1 MAETT
6 KFRKLNG
13 DFQIYFVGFN
23 YNVFPLE
30 RDWDYKKIENNGETK
45 TTFKNPRLERHMAK

>member
-23 YNVFPLE
+23 YNAFPLE
-30 RDWDYKKIENNGETK
+30 RDWD
-45 TTFKNPRLERHMAK
+45 